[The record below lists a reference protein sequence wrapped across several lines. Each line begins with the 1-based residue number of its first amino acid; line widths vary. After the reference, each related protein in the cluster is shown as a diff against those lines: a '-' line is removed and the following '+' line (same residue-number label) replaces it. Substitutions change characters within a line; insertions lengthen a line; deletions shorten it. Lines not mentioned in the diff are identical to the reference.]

1 MNRMSAA
8 EYQRTVVGKEEEPE
22 NPYDKSWIP
31 VDVPKGK
38 KLPQVLTLKKL
49 ISFKNKLDKA
59 EIPMNNRT
67 MRVGEYEFTNRKVR
81 KHEEDDITEAVTQY
95 LEALQVQ
102 GKVVVFSHIPQETF
116 TKSWAT
122 KNKNKRMGVRSGVP
136 DMLIVFPE
144 AVLFLELKR
153 IKGGV
158 LSDSQKKWLS
168 ALTQVRSKNQ
178 SEIYAGVAYG
188 FDDAQSQIDALLD

>member
-1 MNRMSAA
+1 MNRMSAKD
-8 EYQRTVVGKEEEPE
+8 YQRTIVKAADEAE

-31 VDVPKGK
+31 VENHGQIK
-38 KLPQVLTLKKL
+38 KHYLPILKT
-49 ISFKNKLDKA
+49 
-59 EIPMNNRT
+59 P
-67 MRVGEYEFTNRKVR
+67 R